1 MLLQG
6 CHFRAKL
13 ASLYVTVP
21 PDSGETSHRDEAP
34 RVRVLGL
41 DLVEEFRANDRSLGT
56 STFILGDQMKTL
68 LAGLALLVSLT
79 ACENRNARDTGRVD
93 AADTSVTTRT
103 TQDTTIVTADT
114 SVDVDTTVKEGDVK
128 RSGTTSTGRDTATSH

>member
-1 MLLQG
+1 
-6 CHFRAKL
+6 
-13 ASLYVTVP
+13 
-21 PDSGETSHRDEAP
+21 
-34 RVRVLGL
+34 
-41 DLVEEFRANDRSLGT
+41 
-56 STFILGDQMKTL
+56 MKTL

-93 AADTSVTTRT
+93 ADTSVTTRT

-128 RSGTTSTGRDTATSH
+128 RPATTTGRDTAASH

>member
-1 MLLQG
+1 M
-6 CHFRAKL
+6 
-13 ASLYVTVP
+13 
-21 PDSGETSHRDEAP
+21 
-34 RVRVLGL
+34 RVLGL
-41 DLVEEFRANDRSLGT
+41 DLLEEFRAHDRSLGT
-56 STFILGDQMKTL
+56 GTFILGDQMKTL

-103 TQDTTIVTADT
+103 TQDTMIVTADT

-128 RSGTTSTGRDTATSH
+128 RSGTTGRDTAASH

>member
-1 MLLQG
+1 MSPSRRTAVRQ
-6 CHFRAKL
+6 
-13 ASLYVTVP
+13 VTATRHRGVP
-21 PDSGETSHRDEAP
+21 
-34 RVRVLGL
+34 VLGL

-93 AADTSVTTRT
+93 AADTSFTTRT

>member
-1 MLLQG
+1 
-6 CHFRAKL
+6 
-13 ASLYVTVP
+13 
-21 PDSGETSHRDEAP
+21 
-34 RVRVLGL
+34 VLGL

>member
-1 MLLQG
+1 MRPRG
-6 CHFRAKL
+6 
-13 ASLYVTVP
+13 VP
-21 PDSGETSHRDEAP
+21 
-34 RVRVLGL
+34 VLGL

-56 STFILGDQMKTL
+56 GTFILGGQMKTL

-93 AADTSVTTRT
+93 ADTSVTTRT

-128 RSGTTSTGRDTATSH
+128 RPATTTGRDTAASH

>member
-1 MLLQG
+1 MSPSRRTAVRQ
-6 CHFRAKL
+6 
-13 ASLYVTVP
+13 VTATRQR
-21 PDSGETSHRDEAP
+21 G
-34 RVRVLGL
+34 VRVLGL

-56 STFILGDQMKTL
+56 STFISGDQMKTL

-79 ACENRNARDTGRVD
+79 ACENRNARDTGRVES
-93 AADTSVTTRT
+93 ADTSVTTRT

-128 RSGTTSTGRDTATSH
+128 RSGTTSTGRDTSTSH

>member
-1 MLLQG
+1 
-6 CHFRAKL
+6 
-13 ASLYVTVP
+13 
-21 PDSGETSHRDEAP
+21 
-34 RVRVLGL
+34 
-41 DLVEEFRANDRSLGT
+41 
-56 STFILGDQMKTL
+56 MKTL

-79 ACENRNARDTGRVD
+79 ACENRTDRDTGRVD

-128 RSGTTSTGRDTATSH
+128 RSGTTGRDTAVSR

>member
-1 MLLQG
+1 
-6 CHFRAKL
+6 
-13 ASLYVTVP
+13 
-21 PDSGETSHRDEAP
+21 
-34 RVRVLGL
+34 
-41 DLVEEFRANDRSLGT
+41 
-56 STFILGDQMKTL
+56 
-68 LAGLALLVSLT
+68 LT

-128 RSGTTSTGRDTATSH
+128 RSGTTGRDTAASH

>member
-1 MLLQG
+1 
-6 CHFRAKL
+6 
-13 ASLYVTVP
+13 
-21 PDSGETSHRDEAP
+21 
-34 RVRVLGL
+34 
-41 DLVEEFRANDRSLGT
+41 
-56 STFILGDQMKTL
+56 MKTL

-128 RSGTTSTGRDTATSH
+128 RSGTGTTSRDTAASH